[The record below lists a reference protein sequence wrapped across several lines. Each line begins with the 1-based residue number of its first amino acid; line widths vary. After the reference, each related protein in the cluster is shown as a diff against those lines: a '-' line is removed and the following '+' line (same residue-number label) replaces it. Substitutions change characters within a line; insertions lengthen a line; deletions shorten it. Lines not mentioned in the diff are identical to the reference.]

1 MLRLGAFAGRAAATG
16 GPVLRGPITVGIMLA
31 TTMNALDLT
40 IVNVSL
46 PHMQGNLSASPEQI
60 TWVLTAYMIATAVMT
75 PVSGWLASRFGIRR
89 MLLATIA
96 GFTMA
101 SVLCGMATNL
111 TEMVLFRM
119 LQGITAAPM
128 TPLAQAVL
136 LNINPPSRHARTM
149 ALFTM
154 SIVVAPVVGP
164 VVGGWL
170 TEDYSWRWCFFINIP
185 AGLGALVLLWLFL
198 PREPQQCRPFD
209 FLGFASLAIT
219 LASFQLMLDRG
230 TTKDWFSSPEICI
243 EAGIAA
249 TAFAMYLAHTLTAA
263 HPLFPNSM
271 FRDRNFVTST
281 VFSFFFSVLL
291 FCSFSI
297 LPLMM
302 QDLLRYPAIHSGIL
316 SAPRGM
322 VMLAVLVVMGR
333 IEPLVDRRL
342 LVGVGSAFIVWGF
355 WEMAKFDLSM
365 SGNRIVFATIL
376 QGIGQGII
384 FVPLTTLGF
393 STIPQHLRPDASAIS
408 NLSRNIGGSIG
419 IAAIQALTVVNT
431 QTMHASLAAHVIP
444 ENPFMGTFLPP
455 GLSPDTV
462 AGAIALNAEITRQ
475 ARMVA
480 YVNDFWVLTGIALLL
495 LPLVMLLRKPR
506 DQRGGTQEPIVEVG
520 A

>member
-1 MLRLGAFAGRAAATG
+1 MRLLAGRTVVTDGAAS
-16 GPVLRGPITVGIMLA
+16 RGPITVGLMLA

-89 MLLATIA
+89 MLLATIT
-96 GFTMA
+96 GFTLA
-101 SVLCGMATNL
+101 SVLCGMATSL
-111 TEMVLFRM
+111 SQMVLFRM

-128 TPLAQAVL
+128 TPLAQSVL
-136 LNINPPSRHARTM
+136 LNINPPSRHARAM

-154 SIVVAPVVGP
+154 SVVVAPVVGP

-170 TEDYSWRWCFFINIP
+170 TQDFSWRWCFFINIP
-185 AGLGALVLLWLFL
+185 AGLGALALLSVFL
-198 PREPQQCRPFD
+198 PGEVSKRRPFD
-209 FLGFASLAIT
+209 FLGFGTLAIALT
-219 LASFQLMLDRG
+219 SFQLMLDRG
-230 TTKDWFSSPEICI
+230 TTKDWFSSPEICV

-249 TAFAMYLAHTLTAA
+249 TAFAMYLAHTLTAE

-271 FRDRNFVTST
+271 FRDRNFVTSA
-281 VFSFFFSVLL
+281 VFSVFFSMLL
-291 FCSFSI
+291 FCSFSL

-302 QDLLRYPAIHSGIL
+302 QDLLGYPAIHSGIL

-333 IEPLVDRRL
+333 IEPHVDKRL
-342 LVGVGSAFIVWGF
+342 LVAVGVSFITWGF
-355 WEMAKFDLSM
+355 WEMASFDLSM
-365 SGNRIVFATIL
+365 SGGRIVFATIL
-376 QGIGQGII
+376 QGLGQGII

-393 STIPQHLRPDASAIS
+393 ATIPQHLRPDASALS
-408 NLSRNIGGSIG
+408 NLSRNIGGSVG
-419 IAAIQALTVVNT
+419 IAAIQALTVFNT
-431 QTMHASLAAHVIP
+431 QRMHASLAGHVVP
-444 ENPFMGTFLPP
+444 ENPFLPNFLPDR
-455 GLSPDTV
+455 LSPDTV
-462 AGAIALNAEITRQ
+462 SGALALNFEITRQ

-480 YVNDFWVLTGIALLL
+480 YVNDFWLLTGIAAIL
-495 LPLVMLLRKPR
+495 LPLVLLLRQPR
-506 DQRGGTQEPIVEVG
+506 GPRGALREPVVEVG